1 MNTRTGNIHNGV
13 VNPRIPFAFEAAQ
26 RLQTHLLMLVLSLAL
41 VLASACAGG
50 TLRQPLSGVLPVAAP
65 NAVRAGSQIEVIVGP
80 VDVDNGTPIGMVMVG
95 AYGPR
100 AYSAVFQAGLAHF
113 IIPSEHTLQPGYLAL
128 IFAAEEAR
136 GETSIVLVSTRSSS
150 AKASTSTNLIH
161 EFLAPIR

>member
-1 MNTRTGNIHNGV
+1 VNTRTGNTHNGV
-13 VNPRIPFAFEAAQ
+13 VNPRISFAIDAAPQ
-26 RLQTHLLMLVLSLAL
+26 RQNHLLILAL
-41 VLASACAGG
+41 TLALILASACAGG
-50 TLRQPLSGVLPVAAP
+50 TLQQPLSGILPIAAP

-80 VDVDNGTPIGMVMVG
+80 VEVDNGTPIGMVMVG

-100 AYSAVFQAGLAHF
+100 AYNAVFQAGLAHF

-161 EFLAPIR
+161 EFLSPIR